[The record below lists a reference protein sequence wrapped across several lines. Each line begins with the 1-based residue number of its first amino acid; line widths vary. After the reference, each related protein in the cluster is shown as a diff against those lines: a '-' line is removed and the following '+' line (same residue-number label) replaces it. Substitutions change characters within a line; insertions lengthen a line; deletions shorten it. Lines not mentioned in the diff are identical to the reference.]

1 MRVLMIAP
9 NDPAG
14 AAINLLKALRKHP
27 AGGNARLV
35 TVTRRY
41 DFRFAR
47 DIYVPDVCGRP
58 DCDRA
63 ELGPPTRGCI
73 GCPRPA
79 EIGARAF
86 DEIRDLIRAADVIHF
101 HILADDELRIGPLR
115 VGDHVRASAEIVHH
129 HHGHPDF
136 RAHPQRYRTK
146 YAVLGRRSLVST
158 PDLLRLLPEATWI
171 PNCVP
176 VDEPLY
182 RPFRRHAARREVVL
196 AHSPTR
202 RDLKNTAELV
212 EIVERL
218 RGESLPL
225 ALDLLENLRHVTCL
239 ERKRRADL
247 VFDHMQGYFGMSSL
261 ESLAQG
267 IPTLAGIDTWNA
279 AAIREFFGCSAIPWV
294 VVRDG
299 ATLARTLR
307 RLAAH
312 PRERA
317 EIGDQSRNFMKSVW
331 TERRVADALVDFYQ
345 ARATAAPRLAHG

>member
-27 AGGNARLV
+27 AGADARLV

-63 ELGPPTRGCI
+63 VLGPPTRGCV
-73 GCPRPA
+73 GCTRPA
-79 EIGARAF
+79 EIGIHAF
-86 DEIRDLIRAADVIHF
+86 DEIRELLRAADVIHF
-101 HILADDELRIGPLR
+101 HILADEDLRIGPLR
-115 VGDHVRASAEIVHH
+115 VGDHVRSSAEIVHH

-136 RAHPQRYRTK
+136 RANPGRYRTK
-146 YAVLGRRSLVST
+146 YAVLGRRALVST
-158 PDLLRLLPEATWI
+158 PDLLRLLPEATWL

-182 RPFRRHAARREVVL
+182 RPFRTRHAGRAVRL

-202 RDLKNTAELV
+202 RDLKNTAELLQ
-212 EIVERL
+212 IVAAL
-218 RGESLPL
+218 RAEGTALE
-225 ALDLLENLRHVTCL
+225 LDLLENLRHVACL

-247 VFDHMQGYFGMSSL
+247 CFDHMQGYFGMSSL
-261 ESLAQG
+261 EALAQG
-267 IPTLAGIDTWNA
+267 VPTLAGIDAWNE
-279 AAIREFFGCSAIPWV
+279 AAIREFFGCGTIPWV
-294 VVRDG
+294 VVRDA
-299 ATLARTLR
+299 ATLTRTLR

-312 PRERA
+312 PRERL
-317 EIGDQSRNFMKSVW
+317 EIGDQARNFMKTVW